1 MKGPFINPFTDVGFK
16 RIFGSEDSKSVMI
29 DMLNAIIGDENRI
42 ESIEYKDK
50 EQPPMTVDGRT
61 VIYDIYCKTQD
72 GRRIIVEMQSGR
84 QRNFIKRT
92 LYYAAR
98 SISRQSKK
106 GEKRYDFDAV
116 YVVSF
121 LRFTD
126 PGISDSIRSE
136 AKLMDIN
143 TKKVFTDALRFIYVQ
158 MPLAKKTEAECE
170 NDFDYWIYTLNNM
183 ETLEKMPFT
192 DKNPAFVD
200 LIDLATY
207 DKMTEDEQIA
217 YDRSLKHMWDIDAV
231 LDGERHYAREEGI
244 QQGIQQGVQ
253 QGVQQE
259 KLQIATS
266 MKRSGMPVES
276 IMKFT
281 GLTKEQVDS
290 L

>member
-1 MKGPFINPFTDVGFK
+1 MKGPFINPFTDIGFK
-16 RIFGSEDSKSVMI
+16 RIFGSEDSKSVVI

-42 ESIEYKDK
+42 ESIEFNDK
-50 EQPPMTVDGRT
+50 EQPPVSGDGRT
-61 VIYDIYCKTQD
+61 VIYDIYCQTQD
-72 GRRIIVEMQSGR
+72 GRRIIVEMQSEK
-84 QRNFIKRT
+84 QRFFRKRT

-98 SISRQSKK
+98 SISRQGKK
-106 GEKRYDFDAV
+106 GERKYDFDAV

-126 PGISDSIRSE
+126 PGISDSIRSDIM
-136 AKLMDIN
+136 LMDVK
-143 TKKVFTDALRFIYVQ
+143 TKRVFTDAVRFIYVQ

-217 YDRSLKHMWDIDAV
+217 YDRSLKRMWDYEAV
-231 LDGERHYAREEGI
+231 MDYARETAHEAGVAEGMKKGKAEGHHDVAI
-244 QQGIQQGVQ
+244 NMK
-253 QGVQQE
+253 
-259 KLQIATS
+259 KLGFDIDTIAQA
-266 MKRSGMPVES
+266 
-276 IMKFT
+276 T
-281 GLTKEQVDS
+281 GLSEADIKA

>member
-1 MKGPFINPFTDVGFK
+1 
-16 RIFGSEDSKSVMI
+16 
-29 DMLNAIIGDENRI
+29 ML
-42 ESIEYKDK
+42 
-50 EQPPMTVDGRT
+50 
-61 VIYDIYCKTQD
+61 
-72 GRRIIVEMQSGR
+72 
-84 QRNFIKRT
+84 
-92 LYYAAR
+92 
-98 SISRQSKK
+98 
-106 GEKRYDFDAV
+106 
-116 YVVSF
+116 
-121 LRFTD
+121 
-126 PGISDSIRSE
+126 
-136 AKLMDIN
+136 
-143 TKKVFTDALRFIYVQ
+143 FTDALRFIYVQ
-158 MPLAKKTEAECE
+158 IPLAKKTEAECE
-170 NDFDYWIYTLNNM
+170 NAFDYWIYSLNNM

-217 YDRSLKHMWDIDAV
+217 YDRSLKRMWDFDAV

-253 QGVQQE
+253 QE
-259 KLQIATS
+259 KLQIAAS